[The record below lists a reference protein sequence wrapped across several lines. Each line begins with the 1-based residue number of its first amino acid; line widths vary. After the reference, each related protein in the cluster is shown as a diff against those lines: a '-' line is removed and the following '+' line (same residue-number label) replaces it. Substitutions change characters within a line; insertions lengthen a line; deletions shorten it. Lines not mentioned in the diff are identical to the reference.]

1 VSQQGRFQSKRA
13 RTILGLV
20 VVAVSLV
27 VAASLAGIGFAWSG
41 ISSSQYEYGKV
52 TMCHH
57 THSKKHPN
65 VTITVSKNA
74 EPAHL
79 KHGDTEG
86 ACKPPAP
93 GNPGDH
99 GKGKGK
105 GNGKGDDE
113 NHTTTTSA
121 PTTTTTTSGGNDG
134 GDHGNNGNN
143 GNNGNGHGNSGDH
156 GNGKGHGK

>member
-27 VAASLAGIGFAWSG
+27 VAATLAGIGFAWSG
-41 ISSSQYEYGKV
+41 ISSSQYQYGKV

-57 THSKKHPN
+57 THSKKNPS
-65 VTITVSKNA
+65 VTITVSQNA
-74 EPAHL
+74 VPAHL
-79 KHGDTEG
+79 KHGDTVG

-93 GNPGDH
+93 GNPGDK

-105 GNGKGDDE
+105 GKDDGSD
-113 NHTTTTSA
+113 NTTTT
-121 PTTTTTTSGGNDG
+121 TTTTTTSSGTNG
-134 GDHGNNGNN
+134 GDHGNNGQGNDN
-143 GNNGNGHGNSGDH
+143 GHGNNGNGHGN
-156 GNGKGHGK
+156 GHGK